1 MNTGGSGTAGRR
13 ESLDVGAEGGPGS
26 GAEDGGAE
34 DGGAEDGGLGGGG
47 AEDGGLGG
55 GGAGGADG
63 NAEADDVR
71 PARKGRPVLRKVVRF
86 GFLLVALGFGAYAV
100 LKQWDAVAAGFARL
114 SWPALAGSLAA
125 VVAALLGAML
135 TWRTLLADLGSP
147 LPLRPA
153 AKVFFVGQLG
163 KYIPGAVWPMLAQME
178 MGRDLGVPRSRSAA
192 AFFLMMP
199 VQIATGLLVT
209 LVTLGWDRYGWL
221 LLFIPLLL
229 VLLEPKVVNGLIGF
243 ALRKL
248 KREPLDRPLTRRGM
262 LTALCWAV
270 AGWLCYGVHLYFIAP
285 QGGLL
290 FAVGAFALSWSLG
303 ILTFVIPA
311 GAGVRE
317 IAMVAVLA
325 PHLDAGSAIAVAL
338 SSRIVIIMGD
348 LICAGLAGIAARRD
362 SV

>member
-1 MNTGGSGTAGRR
+1 MSTLRR
-13 ESLDVGAEGGPGS
+13 TVRRTVGQLEGAEAAPRRS
-26 GAEDGGAE
+26 S
-34 DGGAEDGGLGGGG
+34 
-47 AEDGGLGG
+47 
-55 GGAGGADG
+55 
-63 NAEADDVR
+63 VR
-71 PARKGRPVLRKVVRF
+71 RLVRYV
-86 GFLLVALGFGAYAV
+86 FLAVALGFGGYAV
-100 LKQWDAVAAGFARL
+100 AGQWDAVVAGFARL
-114 SWPALAGSLAA
+114 SWPALAGSLVA

-147 LPLRPA
+147 LPPRPA

-163 KYIPGAVWPMLAQME
+163 KYIPGAVWPVLAQME

-199 VQIATGLLVT
+199 IQLATGLLVT

-229 VLLEPKVVNGLIGF
+229 VLLEPKVINGVIGY
-243 ALRKL
+243 ALRRL

-262 LTALCWAV
+262 LTALGWAL
-270 AGWLCYGVHLYFIAP
+270 AGWLCYGVHLYFVAP

-290 FAVGAFALSWSLG
+290 FAVGAFALSWCLG
-303 ILTFVIPA
+303 ILTFVVPA

-317 IAMVAVLA
+317 VAMVAVLA
-325 PHLDAGSAIAVAL
+325 PQLDSGTAIAVAL
-338 SSRIVIIMGD
+338 SSRIVIIVGD

>member
-1 MNTGGSGTAGRR
+1 MRR
-13 ESLDVGAEGGPGS
+13 TVGQLEGAEAAPRRS
-26 GAEDGGAE
+26 P
-34 DGGAEDGGLGGGG
+34 
-47 AEDGGLGG
+47 
-55 GGAGGADG
+55 
-63 NAEADDVR
+63 VR
-71 PARKGRPVLRKVVRF
+71 RLVRY
-86 GFLLVALGFGAYAV
+86 GFLAVALGFGGYAV
-100 LKQWDAVAAGFARL
+100 AGQWDAVVAGFARL
-114 SWPALAGSLAA
+114 SWPALAGSLVA

-147 LPLRPA
+147 LPPRPA

-163 KYIPGAVWPMLAQME
+163 KYIPGAVWPVLAQME

-199 VQIATGLLVT
+199 IQLATGLLVT

-229 VLLEPKVVNGLIGF
+229 VLLEPKVINGVIGY
-243 ALRKL
+243 ALRRL
-248 KREPLDRPLTRRGM
+248 KREPLERPLTRRGM
-262 LTALCWAV
+262 LTALGWAL
-270 AGWLCYGVHLYFIAP
+270 AGWLCYGVHLYFVSP

-290 FAVGAFALSWSLG
+290 FAVGAFALSWCLG
-303 ILTFVIPA
+303 ILTFVVPA

-317 IAMVAVLA
+317 VAMVAVLA
-325 PHLDAGSAIAVAL
+325 PQLDSGTAIAVAL
-338 SSRIVIIMGD
+338 SSRIVIIVGD

>member
-1 MNTGGSGTAGRR
+1 MSGSAGERGRPGSEPAGDSAGASAVGRR
-13 ESLDVGAEGGPGS
+13 KG
-26 GAEDGGAE
+26 
-34 DGGAEDGGLGGGG
+34 
-47 AEDGGLGG
+47 
-55 GGAGGADG
+55 
-63 NAEADDVR
+63 VR
-71 PARKGRPVLRKVVRF
+71 RVLRS
-86 GFLLVALGFGAYAV
+86 GFLVAALGFGGWAV
-100 LKQWDAVAAGFARL
+100 AREWDAVAAGFARL
-114 SWPALAGSLAA
+114 SWPALAGSLAV

-147 LPLRPA
+147 LPPRPA

-163 KYIPGAVWPMLAQME
+163 KYIPGAVWPVLAQME

-199 VQIATGLLVT
+199 IQLATGLLVT

-229 VLLEPKVVNGLIGF
+229 VLLEPRVINAVIGQ
-243 ALRKL
+243 ALRRL
-248 KREPLDRPLTRRGM
+248 GREPLERPLTRRGM
-262 LTALCWAV
+262 LTALGWAL
-270 AGWLCYGVHLYFIAP
+270 AGWAAYGVHLYFVAP

-290 FAVGAFALSWSLG
+290 FAVGAFALSWCLG
-303 ILTFVIPA
+303 ILTFVVPA

-317 IAMVAVLA
+317 VAMVAVLA
-325 PHLDAGSAIAVAL
+325 PQLDQGAAIAVAL
-338 SSRIVIIMGD
+338 SSRIVIIVGD